1 MKIAR
6 IILLFAILFIFNG
19 KIQAQARDDIRDVFQ
34 FTYERALKY
43 NDRFEAK
50 SALYKLLAMD
60 PQNDSLL
67 STLAYLYFEVGQ
79 YASNVIICMDV
90 LEINPRNTGALEMS
104 GVSYG
109 NLGLKDKSLESYEK
123 LYLITN
129 DFEVLYKMAFLQYE
143 LEKFQQAATNIEIL
157 LSKSEADESTVFY
170 TINEEEKEFPI
181 KAALYNVQ
189 GLVNQSLDDK
199 DAARTSFEESLK
211 ISPDFVYAKQNLDSL
226 KN

>member
-6 IILLFAILFIFNG
+6 IIVLFAIIFIING
-19 KIQAQARDDIRDVFQ
+19 KIQAQDDIRNVFL

-67 STLAYLYFEVGQ
+67 STLAYLYFEAGQ
-79 YASNVIICMDV
+79 YASNVIICIDV
-90 LEINPRNTGALEMS
+90 LDINPRNTGALEMS
-104 GVSYG
+104 GVSYE
-109 NLGLKDKSLESYEK
+109 NLGLKDKSLENYEK

-143 LEKFQQAATNIEIL
+143 VGKFQQAATNIEIL
-157 LSKSEADESTVFY
+157 LSKTEAEESTVFY

-181 KAALYNVQ
+181 KAAIYNVQ
-189 GLVNQSLDDK
+189 GLVNQSLDNK